1 MAISQQKEG
10 YLMEDR
16 ERIRPLTPMEKQY
29 ATEKYHLIMDF
40 INRQRLDAEEFFDV
54 VVFDYLLAVEI
65 YLNNAELQQKCEFE
79 AVAYMYMKRAV
90 YRYFRKQKTQKRSA
104 KVGADISMDS
114 LGECIIEPDT
124 TENVSM
130 LEYAETVKEIMNNL
144 TEEQQKIFSD
154 RLEGYSLKEIAD
166 CSGIGQRRVYKQFAK
181 VKDVVADV
189 MEIKQKLG

>member
-1 MAISQQKEG
+1 
-10 YLMEDR
+10 MEDR
-16 ERIRPLTPMEKQY
+16 ERIRPLTPMEKQF
-29 ATEKYHLIMDF
+29 ATEKYHLIMEF
-40 INRQRLDAEEFFDV
+40 IKRQRLDAEEFFDV
-54 VVFDYLLAVEI
+54 LVFDYLLAVEI
-65 YLNNAELQQKCEFE
+65 YLNNTDLQQKCEFE

-90 YRYFRKQKTQKRSA
+90 YRHFRKQRTQKRSTEA
-104 KVGADISMDS
+104 GADISLDS
-114 LGECIIEPDT
+114 LSECISQSDA

-154 RLEGYSLKEIAD
+154 RLEGYSLKEIAN

-181 VKDVVADV
+181 VKSVVADV